1 MGFSGIVVVGRG
13 YCARVL
19 MLTIYIYTAFV
30 IHRQGLLFKVYT
42 IFTAVY
48 FKTIPE
54 VQMHVLSVIY
64 VIIVNTQQCP

>member
-1 MGFSGIVVVGRG
+1 
-13 YCARVL
+13 
-19 MLTIYIYTAFV
+19 
-30 IHRQGLLFKVYT
+30 LFKVYT